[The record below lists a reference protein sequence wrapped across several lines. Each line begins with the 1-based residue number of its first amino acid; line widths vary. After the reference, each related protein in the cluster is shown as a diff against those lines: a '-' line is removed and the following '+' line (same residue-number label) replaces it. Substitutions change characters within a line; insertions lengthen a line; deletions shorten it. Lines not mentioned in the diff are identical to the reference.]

1 MHEFSEALAR
11 AIRDARN
18 RLGITQSEASEM
30 IEASPRT
37 ILNIENG
44 KANPKLQ
51 ILYPLIRCLKIDP
64 AEIFFPERRI
74 DSPAKRR
81 LYAEIDQLS
90 EKEAELLA
98 PTLHIVI
105 DMIKTQA
112 GLYFGLEQ
120 EKANN

>member
-64 AEIFFPERRI
+64 AEIFFPERGI
-74 DSPAKRR
+74 DTPAKRG

-98 PTLHIVI
+98 PTLHTVI
-105 DMIKTQA
+105 DMMKHIIP
-112 GLYFGLEQ
+112 YFC
-120 EKANN
+120 

>member
-64 AEIFFPERRI
+64 AEFFFPERRI